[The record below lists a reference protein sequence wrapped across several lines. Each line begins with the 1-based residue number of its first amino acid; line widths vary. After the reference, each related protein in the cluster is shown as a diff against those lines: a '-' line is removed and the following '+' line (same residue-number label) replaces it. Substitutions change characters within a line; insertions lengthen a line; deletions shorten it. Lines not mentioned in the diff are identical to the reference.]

1 MINIYRME
9 HRFTPQRTP
18 FHPSKDTVSPLRG
31 TVFHPSKGHRFT
43 PACRVLW
50 ISAVPAKL
58 LLGRAATLGQS
69 RAKTVAIMTRKT
81 LALRVIKGT
90 PEPRD
95 KTFTAKPL
103 VLATLPHSDPGNVPA
118 WKRVNGDYALIIR
131 PGWDARTDQPV
142 GYPYGVIPRLL
153 LFWIVSEAVR
163 TKSRRLELGPSLNQF
178 LRAIGLNPATGRGKR
193 GDATRLREQMD
204 RLFQASISFQ
214 YANPGAKSWLN
225 INIAP
230 QGCFWWDPQDATQQT
245 LWSSW
250 VQLSEEFFNAIT
262 QQPFPIDTKAI
273 AALRRSPLALDL
285 YAWCAQRSYVVTK
298 QNRASRCI
306 TWQALAEQFGGDYA
320 HRQHFRAAVKR
331 ALEQVKAVYPGLNV
345 EYVRGGLRIHPGAM
359 AIPELAGGVIEVEPD
374 EPTPPEKAGSKAEPA
389 EGIPPFE
396 AKVFERAGAENP
408 GWDIYHL
415 ERQWRDTWEGKVPP
429 CHPERAF
436 LAWLRKVTK
445 GKCLA

>member
-1 MINIYRME
+1 MAHKPPI
-9 HRFTPQRTP
+9 
-18 FHPSKDTVSPLRG
+18 
-31 TVFHPSKGHRFT
+31 
-43 PACRVLW
+43 
-50 ISAVPAKL
+50 
-58 LLGRAATLGQS
+58 
-69 RAKTVAIMTRKT
+69 
-81 LALRVIKGT
+81 LRVIAGT
-90 PEPRD
+90 SEPRD
-95 KTFTAKPL
+95 RTFTAKPL
-103 VLATLPHSDPGNVPA
+103 VLATLPHSDPGDAPA

-131 PGWDARTDQPV
+131 PGWDARTNKSI

-193 GDATRLREQMD
+193 GDATRLREQMY

-214 YANPGAKSWLN
+214 YTSPGAKSWLN

-230 QGCFWWDPQDATQQT
+230 QGCFWWDPQDLAQQT

-273 AALRRSPLALDL
+273 AALKRSPLALDL
-285 YAWCAQRSYVVTK
+285 YAWCAQRSYVATK

-306 TWQALAEQFGGDYA
+306 TWQMLAEQFGGDYA

-345 EYVRGGLRIHPGAM
+345 EYVRGGLRIHPGAT
-359 AIPELAGGVIEVEPD
+359 AIPELAGGV
-374 EPTPPEKAGSKAEPA
+374 SKAEADEPA
-389 EGIPPFE
+389 PLGEFGGKVKLVEGVPPFDVG
-396 AKVFERAGAENP
+396 VFEQAFAENP

-415 ERQWRDTWEGKVPP
+415 ERQWRGTWVGKVPP
-429 CHPERAF
+429 RYPERAF
-436 LAWLRKVTK
+436 LAWLRKVTR
-445 GKCLA
+445 GKRPA

>member
-1 MINIYRME
+1 M
-9 HRFTPQRTP
+9 
-18 FHPSKDTVSPLRG
+18 
-31 TVFHPSKGHRFT
+31 
-43 PACRVLW
+43 
-50 ISAVPAKL
+50 
-58 LLGRAATLGQS
+58 LGMVATLGQS
-69 RAKTVAIMTRKT
+69 RASTVTTMTRKT
-81 LALRVIKGT
+81 PALRLLTGT

-131 PGWDARTDQPV
+131 SGWDARSDQPV

-178 LRAIGLNPATGRGKR
+178 LRAIGLSPATGRGKR
-193 GDATRLREQMD
+193 GDATRVREQMD

-230 QGCFWWDPQDATQQT
+230 QGCFWWDPQDPAQQT

-285 YAWCAQRSYVVTK
+285 YAWCAQRSFVATK
-298 QNRASRCI
+298 QNRPSRCI
-306 TWQALAEQFGGDYA
+306 TWQMLAEQFGGDYA

-345 EYVRGGLRIHPGAM
+345 EYVRGGLRIHPGTLAV
-359 AIPELAGGVIEVEPD
+359 PELAGAMIDTGPEP
-374 EPTPPEKAGSKAEPA
+374 EEPA
-389 EGIPPFE
+389 PARPARTWATPESGIAPFE
-396 AKVFERAGAENP
+396 AEVFERARAENP
-408 GWDIYHL
+408 GWDIYQL
-415 ERQWRDTWEGKVPP
+415 ERQWRGSWEGKTPP
-429 CHPERAF
+429 RHPESAF
-436 LAWLRKVTK
+436 LAWLRAVSR
-445 GKCLA
+445 GKRPA

>member
-1 MINIYRME
+1 MAAM
-9 HRFTPQRTP
+9 T
-18 FHPSKDTVSPLRG
+18 SKSPTLR
-31 TVFHPSKGHRFT
+31 
-43 PACRVLW
+43 L
-50 ISAVPAKL
+50 
-58 LLGRAATLGQS
+58 
-69 RAKTVAIMTRKT
+69 
-81 LALRVIKGT
+81 IKGNR
-90 PEPRD
+90 EPRD

-103 VLATLPHSDPGNVPA
+103 VLATLPHSDPGNLPA

-131 PGWDARTDQPV
+131 PGWDARTDQPI

-163 TKSRRLELGPSLNQF
+163 TRSRRLELGPSLNQF
-178 LRAIGLNPATGRGKR
+178 LRAIGLSPATGRGKR
-193 GDATRLREQMD
+193 GDAKRVREQMD

-230 QGCFWWDPQDATQQT
+230 QGCFWWDPQDQAQQT

-285 YAWCAQRSYVVTK
+285 YAWCAQRSFVATK
-298 QNRASRCI
+298 QNRPSRCI
-306 TWQALAEQFGGDYA
+306 TWQMLAEQFGGDYA

-345 EYVRGGLRIHPGAM
+345 ECVRGGLRIHPGAT
-359 AIPELAGGVIEVEPD
+359 AVPELADAVVEIEPEEPEPD
-374 EPTPPEKAGSKAEPA
+374 KPA
-389 EGIPPFE
+389 SRKTSPASGVPPFE
-396 AKVFERAGAENP
+396 AEVFEQARAGNP
-408 GWDIYHL
+408 GWDIYRL
-415 ERQWRDTWEGKVPP
+415 ELQWRSTWDGKVPP
-429 CHPERAF
+429 RHPQRAF
-436 LAWLRKVTK
+436 LAWLRTVTK
-445 GKCLA
+445 GKRPA

>member
-1 MINIYRME
+1 M
-9 HRFTPQRTP
+9 T
-18 FHPSKDTVSPLRG
+18 SKP
-31 TVFHPSKGHRFT
+31 P
-43 PACRVLW
+43 
-50 ISAVPAKL
+50 
-58 LLGRAATLGQS
+58 
-69 RAKTVAIMTRKT
+69 
-81 LALRVIKGT
+81 ALRLIKGNR
-90 PEPRD
+90 EPRD

-103 VLATLPHSDPGNVPA
+103 VLATLPHSDPGNLPA

-131 PGWDARTDQPV
+131 PGWDARTDQPI

-163 TKSRRLELGPSLNQF
+163 TKSRRLELGPNLNQF
-178 LRAIGLNPATGRGKR
+178 LRAIGLSPATGRGKR
-193 GDATRLREQMD
+193 GDAKRVREQMD

-230 QGCFWWDPQDATQQT
+230 QGCFWWDPQDQAQQT

-285 YAWCAQRSYVVTK
+285 YAWCAQRSFVATK
-298 QNRASRCI
+298 QSRPSRCI
-306 TWQALAEQFGGDYA
+306 TWQMLAEQFGGDYA

-345 EYVRGGLRIHPGAM
+345 EYVRGGLRIHPGAT
-359 AIPELAGGVIEVEPD
+359 AVPELVDAVVEIEPEEP
-374 EPTPPEKAGSKAEPA
+374 EPSKPASGKASPAGSV
-389 EGIPPFE
+389 PPFE
-396 AKVFERAGAENP
+396 AEVFEQARAENR
-408 GWDIYHL
+408 GWDIYRL
-415 ERQWRDTWEGKVPP
+415 ERQWRSTWDGKVPP
-429 CHPERAF
+429 RHPQRAF
-436 LAWLRKVTK
+436 LAWLRTVTK
-445 GKCLA
+445 GKRPA

>member
-1 MINIYRME
+1 MAHKPPI
-9 HRFTPQRTP
+9 
-18 FHPSKDTVSPLRG
+18 
-31 TVFHPSKGHRFT
+31 
-43 PACRVLW
+43 
-50 ISAVPAKL
+50 
-58 LLGRAATLGQS
+58 
-69 RAKTVAIMTRKT
+69 
-81 LALRVIKGT
+81 LRVIAGT
-90 PEPRD
+90 SEPRD
-95 KTFTAKPL
+95 RTFTAKPL
-103 VLATLPHSDPGNVPA
+103 VLATLPHSDPGDAPA

-131 PGWDARTDQPV
+131 PGWDARTNKSI

-214 YANPGAKSWLN
+214 YTNPGAKSWLN

-230 QGCFWWDPQDATQQT
+230 QGCFWWDPQDLAQQT

-273 AALRRSPLALDL
+273 AALKRSPLALDL
-285 YAWCAQRSYVVTK
+285 YAWCAQRSYVATK

-306 TWQALAEQFGGDYA
+306 TWQMLAEQFGGDYA

-345 EYVRGGLRIHPGAM
+345 EYVRGGLRIHPGAT
-359 AIPELAGGVIEVEPD
+359 AVPELAGGVFKAEAD
-374 EPTPPEKAGSKAEPA
+374 EPAPLGEFGGKAKLAE
-389 EGIPPFE
+389 EVPPFDVDVLE
-396 AKVFERAGAENP
+396 QAFAENP

-415 ERQWRDTWEGKVPP
+415 ERQWRDTWVGKVPP
-429 CHPERAF
+429 RYPERAF
-436 LAWLRKVTK
+436 LAWLRKVTR
-445 GKCLA
+445 GKRPA

>member
-1 MINIYRME
+1 
-9 HRFTPQRTP
+9 
-18 FHPSKDTVSPLRG
+18 
-31 TVFHPSKGHRFT
+31 
-43 PACRVLW
+43 
-50 ISAVPAKL
+50 
-58 LLGRAATLGQS
+58 
-69 RAKTVAIMTRKT
+69 MTRKIP
-81 LALRVIKGT
+81 ALRLLTGT

-131 PGWDARTDQPV
+131 PGWDARADRLV

-178 LRAIGLNPATGRGKR
+178 LRAIGLSPATGRGKR
-193 GDATRLREQMD
+193 GDATRVREQMD

-230 QGCFWWDPQDATQQT
+230 QGCFWWDPQDAAQQT

-262 QQPFPIDTKAI
+262 QQPFPIDTNAI

-285 YAWCAQRSYVVTK
+285 YAWCVQRSFVVTK
-298 QNRASRCI
+298 QNRPSRCI
-306 TWQALAEQFGGDYA
+306 TWQMLADQFGGDYA

-345 EYVRGGLRIHPGAM
+345 ECVRGGLRIHPGAT
-359 AIPELAGGVIEVEPD
+359 AIPELARATVDVEP
-374 EPTPPEKAGSKAEPA
+374 EPEESAPAGPGWGRARPES
-389 EGIPPFE
+389 GIAPFE
-396 AKVFERAGAENP
+396 AEVFERARAENP
-408 GWDIYHL
+408 GWDIYQL
-415 ERQWRDTWEGKVPP
+415 ERQWRSSWKGKAPP
-429 CHPERAF
+429 RHPDRAF
-436 LAWLRKVTK
+436 LAWLRTVSK
-445 GKCLA
+445 GKRPA